1 MPVLFEGGDPEFEP
15 EKLDVD
21 DLKMKRGR
29 KLIRVGLLM
38 LVLGLVMCLF
48 FIILVVIVVPA
59 SLQMSANDEVSQ
71 VLYMS
76 DDSTWVCSLSLLRRE
91 MPSSIL
97 DDTVNISTW
106 SLFKL
111 IINDPIMPHTAKISV
126 M

>member
-15 EKLDVD
+15 EKPDVD
-21 DLKMKRGR
+21 NLKMKRGR

-76 DDSTWVCSLSLLRRE
+76 DDSTWVCSPSLLHRE

-111 IINDPIMPHTAKISV
+111 IINYPIMPHTAKISV

>member
-76 DDSTWVCSLSLLRRE
+76 DDSTWVCSLSLLHRE